1 MSELKATP
9 GPWFVEDFDVHA
21 LVDGRSRLVAEVS
34 APGKATT
41 PHTLPANAR
50 LIAAAP
56 EMYEALRA
64 LVGMLSGFPDVGDV
78 PTTIDSALAALAK
91 ARGEA

>member
-21 LVDGRSRLVAEVS
+21 LVDGSSRLVAEVS

-41 PHTLPANAR
+41 PQTLPANAR

-56 EMYEALRA
+56 ELYDALSE
-64 LVGMLSGFPDVGDV
+64 LVAMLSGSTRTMNAPDA
-78 PTTIDSALAALAK
+78 IDAALAALAK
-91 ARGEA
+91 ARGEV